1 MPMVATDSSVA
12 THSCS
17 FEYLSPGGASMIFSQ
32 IISRRR
38 SGSGGRARR
47 TRNILHV
54 LFSAARNPMSRFI
67 DHASLSLSDDAR
79 PIVATDSFQ
88 RQRRAYIPY
97 ALMARVNPV

>member
-47 TRNILHV
+47 TRNLLHV
-54 LFSAARNPMSRFI
+54 LFSAARIPMSRFSV
-67 DHASLSLSDDAR
+67 HALLSLSDDAHGQ
-79 PIVATDSFQ
+79 SFQ
-88 RQRRAYIPY
+88 PIASNDNVVAYY
-97 ALMARVNPV
+97 SLCA